1 MKRLIEC
8 VPNFSEGRDPA
19 KVDAIISAMSAVT
32 GVYVLDRE
40 MDADH
45 NRCVVTLAGEPDA
58 VAEAALRGV
67 GKAME
72 LIDLTK
78 HTGAHPR
85 VGATDVVPFIPIEG
99 VTLDDCVAL
108 AKRTGH
114 EIWARYRIPVFFYEA
129 AAQRPDRVNLENIR
143 RGQFEG
149 LQQEMKHNH
158 DRQPDVG
165 EPKLHPTA
173 GVTVVGARKFL
184 IAYNVNLNTS
194 DVGVANKIAK
204 AIRFSSGGLRY
215 VKSMGV
221 ELKAR
226 NLAQVSINLTDFEHT
241 PMHRVYEL
249 VKREAE
255 RYGAVPVGSEIVGL
269 IPKKAIEM
277 AADFF
282 LQLENFSPEQ
292 VFENK
297 LATALSGAPLDAGKD
312 GKLASLAR
320 PFLEAV
326 GAPTVTPGGGSVS
339 AMAGAMAASLGQMV
353 AGLSRK
359 KKSQAAF
366 IDRLSTE
373 LDALRHTADE
383 LAEAVD
389 RDAASY
395 DAVIT
400 AHRMPQSNAEETLQ
414 RQESIQAATKVAADI
429 PHHVAELSVALFE
442 RLGQLEGIAAAS
454 MRSDLEVARYM
465 AAAGAR
471 GALANVEINLDSIT
485 DRAYV
490 TQMQANIASLRER
503 LGHAPVTTTA

>member
-19 KVDAIISAMSAVT
+19 KVDAIVKAMNSVE

-58 VAEAALRGV
+58 VAEAALRGT

-72 LIDLTK
+72 LIDMNEHK
-78 HTGAHPR
+78 GAHPR

-99 VTLDDCVAL
+99 VTIEDCVAL
-108 AKRTGH
+108 ARRVGN
-114 EIWARYRIPVFFYEA
+114 EIWKRHRIPVFFYEA
-129 AAQRPDRVNLENIR
+129 AATRPDRVNLENVR

-149 LQQEMKHNH
+149 LREELKKNH

-194 DVGVANKIAK
+194 DVSIANKIAK

-226 NLAQVSINLTDFEHT
+226 NLAQVSINLTDFEQT

-255 RYGAVPVGSEIVGL
+255 RYGVMPVGSEIVGL
-269 IPKKAIEM
+269 VPKKAIEM
-277 AADFF
+277 AADYF
-282 LQLENFSPEQ
+282 LQLENFSPSQ

-297 LATALSGAPLDAGKD
+297 LMGALEGAVPEVKD
-312 GKLASLAR
+312 GKLANLAR
-320 PFLEAV
+320 PFLDAV
-326 GAPTVTPGGGSVS
+326 AEPSATPGGGSVS
-339 AMAGAMAASLGQMV
+339 AYAGAMAAALGQMV

-359 KKSQAAF
+359 KKSQAAYV
-366 IDRLSTE
+366 DQLSAQLDE
-373 LDALRHTADE
+373 LRRTADE
-383 LAEAVD
+383 LTAAID
-389 RDAASY
+389 QDAASY
-395 DAVIT
+395 DAVM
-400 AHRMPQSNAEETLQ
+400 AAFKLPQGNSEEIQQ
-414 RQESIQAATKVAADI
+414 RESAVQAATKKAAEVPI
-429 PHHVAELSVALFE
+429 AVAEKGAELNQKL
-442 RLGQLEGIAAAS
+442 LQLEKLAAAS
-454 MRSDLEVARYM
+454 MKSDLQVARLI
-465 AAAGAR
+465 AVAGAQ
-471 GALANVEINLDSIT
+471 GALANVEINLEGLKDT
-485 DRAYV
+485 VYV
-490 TQMQANIASLRER
+490 EKMKARVGEVRKR
-503 LGHAPVTTTA
+503 LS